1 MPYIGLI
8 VMVVWVGALIDVICA
23 DEHRVRN
30 LPKTLW
36 LIIVIT
42 LPMVGS
48 VLWLLVGRPE
58 GRDMDATGLVAFSR
72 AGVPRVRPAGSAG
85 RAAFRIGRGVP
96 ATVPGASRAAAARRE
111 GTRAA
116 AHRGRRRQRRVT
128 SAVIYCETGDFRWP
142 RSGVADGWQTE
153 PKRSSVFV
161 HHRIEHVPREQPVVA

>member
-58 GRDMDATGLVAFSR
+58 GEIWTRPGWSRSPAPGFPGYDRPGRQAVQHSESDEEFQRQCRERAEQQRRVA
-72 AGVPRVRPAGSAG
+72 
-85 RAAFRIGRGVP
+85 
-96 ATVPGASRAAAARRE
+96 RE
-111 GTRAA
+111 Q
-116 AHRGRRRQRRVT
+116 GRRR
-128 SAVIYCETGDFRWP
+128 IED
-142 RSGVADGWQTE
+142 DGG
-153 PKRSSVFV
+153 SD
-161 HHRIEHVPREQPVVA
+161 A